1 MEKNVD
7 LRASPTCLQHAPV
20 SADLLVRR
28 VVGGKRGR
36 LVTVSPCDAAS
47 VRLSDE
53 PFSPA
58 VYSGD
63 GEGEERRKREEERV
77 EREGGRV
84 ERGGWRVERE
94 GGRVEREGRRVE
106 RGGGRVEREGG
117 RRERE
122 GGRVEREGGRGKN
135 NESSKREEGRERVKS
150 VTLLVETVLCTW
162 FWHSYGSLPPRES
175 QENFY

>member
-36 LVTVSPCDAAS
+36 LVIVSSCDASS

-63 GEGEERRKREEERV
+63 GEGEERRKRGEWRGKGGEWRG
-77 EREGGRV
+77 EGGEEKTMRPA
-84 ERGGWRVERE
+84 RGKR
-94 GGRVEREGRRVE
+94 
-106 RGGGRVEREGG
+106 
-117 RRERE
+117 
-122 GGRVEREGGRGKN
+122 GGRGLSQSHYWLRLCCVPGSGTAMAPSLLENHRKIFTD
-135 NESSKREEGRERVKS
+135 GRGGKKILHLGVRV
-150 VTLLVETVLCTW
+150 
-162 FWHSYGSLPPRES
+162 
-175 QENFY
+175 

>member
-36 LVTVSPCDAAS
+36 LVTVSPCDTSS

-94 GGRVEREGRRVE
+94 GGRVERG
-106 RGGGRVEREGG
+106 
-117 RRERE
+117 
-122 GGRVEREGGRGKN
+122 GGRGKN
-135 NESSKREEGRERVKS
+135 NETSKREEGRERVKS

>member
-1 MEKNVD
+1 MD

-36 LVTVSPCDAAS
+36 LVIVSSCDASS

-63 GEGEERRKREEERV
+63 GEGEERRKRGEWRG
-77 EREGGRV
+77 EGG
-84 ERGGWRVERE
+84 EWRGKGGEWRGKGGEWRGE
-94 GGRVEREGRRVE
+94 GGEEKTMRPA
-106 RGGGRVEREGG
+106 RGKR
-117 RRERE
+117 
-122 GGRVEREGGRGKN
+122 GGRGLSQSHYWLRLCCVPGSGTAMAPSLLENHRKIFTD
-135 NESSKREEGRERVKS
+135 GRGGKKILHLGVRV
-150 VTLLVETVLCTW
+150 
-162 FWHSYGSLPPRES
+162 
-175 QENFY
+175 